1 MDKEYKQLRPLFPEN
16 KLILQKSGIATV
28 NAAIQA
34 VEMIR
39 QYKPDCIISSG
50 CAGGNGN
57 DINLQDVVVSSEL
70 TYHDVYCGKA
80 IDDTTV
86 YGQVQGLPARYQ
98 ADPYLLEKA
107 KLTGAKPG
115 LIVTGDWFVDSKKKM
130 AEIIHLFPD
139 AKAVDMESCAIAQ
152 VCYIYKVPF
161 ISFRVISDIPLR
173 DTDASQYHN
182 FWDTVAENSFQ
193 VTKTFKPGIY
203 VSREDKGFT
212 TFDLRI
218 TEPNKEPAVA
228 PAAMHSIEH
237 LMATWF
243 RNSEAKDD
251 VVYVGPMG
259 CLTGMYI
266 IMTGTYTVEDMRRL
280 TIACLQWILKQ
291 TEVPATEP
299 QSCGNYLLH
308 DLPMCKWE
316 CARYLDRLQNDF
328 HCEYTKLQIT
338 LDDGKIFADA

>member
-1 MDKEYKQLRPLFPEN
+1 MKIGMIVAMDKEYKQLRPLFPEN

-86 YGQVQGLPARYQ
+86 YGQVQGLPA
-98 ADPYLLEKA
+98 KA

-115 LIVTGDWFVDSKKKM
+115 LIVTGDWFVDSKEKM
-130 AEIIHLFPD
+130 AEIVGHFPD

-152 VCYIYKVPF
+152 VCHIYKVPF

-193 VTKTFKPGIY
+193 VTKTF
-203 VSREDKGFT
+203 
-212 TFDLRI
+212 
-218 TEPNKEPAVA
+218 
-228 PAAMHSIEH
+228 IES
-237 LMATWF
+237 L
-243 RNSEAKDD
+243 
-251 VVYVGPMG
+251 
-259 CLTGMYI
+259 
-266 IMTGTYTVEDMRRL
+266 
-280 TIACLQWILKQ
+280 
-291 TEVPATEP
+291 
-299 QSCGNYLLH
+299 
-308 DLPMCKWE
+308 
-316 CARYLDRLQNDF
+316 
-328 HCEYTKLQIT
+328 
-338 LDDGKIFADA
+338 